1 MKGERRRDEL
11 ELLDDR
17 QKLAAISLKNPG
29 ASSTQLATL
38 FEHEYGKAIPA
49 RTIRYDLSVLKKQW
63 LANSSRDIEQLRVI
77 EFQRLDQLEQEAW
90 DAWRNSQMPKQK
102 EIVERLSQQIASNAR
117 AELAGSL
124 ASELAG
130 ANEYITEEVLETII
144 ANAIEA
150 SVGAGED
157 EETFISKITQITEG
171 SVGNPQLLALI
182 HKIQQDRRKL
192 QGVYAPELHAI
203 QVQQKIEVKGYKGGW
218 SPDSWDDEIIEGQ
231 VTKAVDYLPDG
242 DKNEQA

>member
-1 MKGERRRDEL
+1 MRGKRRRDEL

-17 QKLAAISLKNPG
+17 QKLSAIALKNPG
-29 ASSTQLATL
+29 ASSTQLALL
-38 FEHEYGKAIPA
+38 FQEQHGKSIPA
-49 RTIRYDLSVLKKQW
+49 RTIRYDLQALKKQ
-63 LANSSRDIEQLRVI
+63 LVAESQQNIELLRVV
-77 EFQRLDQLEQEAW
+77 EFQRLDQLEQETW
-90 DAWRNSQMPKQK
+90 DAWRKSQLPKQK

-124 ASELAG
+124 ARELAD
-130 ANEYITEEVLETII
+130 ANKYVTEEVLETII

-150 SVGAGED
+150 SVSDGED
-157 EETFISKITQITEG
+157 EDTFIHKITQITEG
-171 SVGNPQLLALI
+171 TVGNPQLLALI

-218 SPDSWDDEIIEGQ
+218 SPDDCSELERYFQ
-231 VTKAVDYLPDG
+231 
-242 DKNEQA
+242 